1 MPILD
6 GDNVPTLEVSELNVR
21 YGAVHAVR
29 GVNISVTEGEVVV
42 ILGSNGAGKSSSLR
56 AITGLIP
63 STGSVVWGGKDIS
76 SLKAF
81 QRARLGIALV
91 PEGRRVFSTLSV
103 EENLE
108 LGAYGAGSNERR
120 GRIAEVYELFPRLSE
135 RRKSLSGYLSGG
147 EQQMLAFGRA
157 LAARP
162 RLILMDEPSM
172 GLAPAVVDIVMD
184 SVKTI
189 AESGLGVLMVEQNV
203 TAALEVADRAAII
216 ERGRVVA
223 QDRATVLRE
232 QPAVLKALLGS
243 HAVD

>member
-1 MPILD
+1 M
-6 GDNVPTLEVSELNVR
+6 PTLEVSELNVR

-29 GVNISVTEGEVVV
+29 GVNLSVKEGEIVVV
-42 ILGSNGAGKSSSLR
+42 LGSNGAGKSSSLR

-63 STGSVVWGGKDIS
+63 SAGSVIWDGRDIS

-91 PEGRRVFSTLSV
+91 PEGRRVFASLSV
-103 EENLE
+103 DENLE
-108 LGAYGAGSNERR
+108 LGAYGAGARERR
-120 GRIAEVYELFPRLSE
+120 RRIAEVYELFPRLAE
-135 RRKSLSGYLSGG
+135 RKKSLSGYLSGG
-147 EQQMLAFGRA
+147 EQQMLAFGRG
-157 LAARP
+157 LAAKP

-172 GLAPAVVDIVMD
+172 GLAPSVVDIVMD

-189 AESGLGVLMVEQNV
+189 AQTGLGILMVEQNV
-203 TAALEVADRAAII
+203 TAALEIADRAAII

-223 QDRATVLRE
+223 EDEAAVLRE
-232 QPAVLKALLGS
+232 KPAVLKALLGS

>member
-1 MPILD
+1 
-6 GDNVPTLEVSELNVR
+6 VPTLEVSELNVR

-29 GVNISVTEGEVVV
+29 GVNLSVKAGEVVV
-42 ILGSNGAGKSSSLR
+42 VLGSNGAGKSSSLR
-56 AITGLIP
+56 AITGLTP
-63 STGSVVWGGKDIS
+63 STGTVLWDGRDIS
-76 SLKAF
+76 SLRAF

-91 PEGRRVFSTLSV
+91 PEGRRVFAPLSV

-108 LGAYGAGSNERR
+108 LGAYGAGATERR
-120 GRIAEVYELFPRLSE
+120 RRIAEVYELFPRLGE

-162 RLILMDEPSM
+162 QLILMDEPSM
-172 GLAPAVVDIVMD
+172 GLAPSVVDIVMD
-184 SVKTI
+184 SVKAI
-189 AESGLGVLMVEQNV
+189 ALTGLGILMVEQNV

-216 ERGRVVA
+216 ERGKVVA
-223 QDRATVLRE
+223 EDEAQNLRE

-243 HAVD
+243 LATD